1 MSWRRAVP
9 VLLLAVALTSCG
21 GGKASNSSSNQNGQS
36 SGSGSGG
43 GDTPGV
49 VAVLTYHN
57 DLSRS
62 GLNNNETSLTTG
74 NVNPSQF
81 GKRAS
86 FQVDGQVYAQPL
98 YVPSLNI
105 AGGTHKVVFVAT
117 EHDSVYAFDG
127 SGNSTQPFWHASLLD
142 SGATPI
148 PGKDPLGIQ
157 PEIGITGTPV
167 IDTASSTL
175 YVVSM
180 EQLATGRRPIQ
191 LHALDLATGAEKF
204 GGPQEIIASVTGS
217 GSEADANNQVHLT
230 AGCYQRAGLALTS
243 GKIFISF
250 GHCQHGWIVTYDAAT
265 LGQTGVYNTTPDGAG
280 GSIWMSGGAPAVDGS
295 ANIYVMT
302 AVDTNSYGPGF
313 NDAFLKLD
321 ANLVPED
328 FFTPSNADV
337 LLANDADLGSGAPMI
352 LPDNSSAHPH
362 LLMGAGKDGHIF
374 LLDRDAMGGFSAD
387 QNNVVQEFKSGVQQW
402 GNFYDT
408 PAYWNG
414 HIYLHGEKDV
424 LRSFSFSN
432 GLLSTTSVAAGQTA
446 FGAHG
451 ATASV
456 SSNGDSNGIVWEIQS
471 DQWKTGG
478 AAILRAYDATTLQ
491 QLYSSSQNASRDSAG
506 PAVKFV
512 VPTVADGH
520 VFVGAGHEV
529 DVYGLLN

>member
-1 MSWRRAVP
+1 MSWRRTLP
-9 VLLLAVALTSCG
+9 ILLFVVASISCG
-21 GGKASNSSSNQNGQS
+21 GGKASNSSSNQNGQTP
-36 SGSGSGG
+36 GGG

-49 VAVLTYHN
+49 VSVLTYHN

-62 GLNNNETSLTTG
+62 GLNSNETILTTG
-74 NVNPSQF
+74 NVNATQF
-81 GKRAS
+81 GKLAS
-86 FQVDGQVYAQPL
+86 FQVDGEVYAQPL
-98 YVPSLNI
+98 YVPSLSI

-117 EHDSVYAFDG
+117 QHDSVYAFDG
-127 SGNSTQPFWHASLLD
+127 AGKSTQPFWHVSFLD
-142 SGATPI
+142 SSATPV

-157 PEIGITGTPV
+157 PEIGVTSTPV
-167 IDTASSTL
+167 IDMTSSTL

-180 EQLATGRRPIQ
+180 EELPGGHRPLQ

-204 GGPQEIIASVTGS
+204 GGPKEITGQVTGS

-230 AGCYQRAGLALTS
+230 ASCYQRAGLALT
-243 GKIFISF
+243 GDKLYIGF
-250 GHCQHGWIVTYDAAT
+250 GHCQHGWLLTYSAST
-265 LGQTGVYNTTPDGAG
+265 LEQTGIYNTTPDGSG
-280 GSIWMSGGAPAVDGS
+280 GTIWMGGGAPVIDGFGN
-295 ANIYVMT
+295 AYVMT
-302 AVDTNSYGPGF
+302 GVNFGSYGPGF
-313 NDAFLKLD
+313 NDSFLKFDTSLNPLD
-321 ANLVPED
+321 Y
-328 FFTPSNADV
+328 FTPSNAAT

-374 LLDRDAMGGFSAD
+374 LLDRDSMGGFNAD
-387 QNNVVQEFKSGVQQW
+387 QNNVVQEFKSGVQQF

-414 HIYLHGEKDV
+414 HVYLHGEKDV
-424 LRSFSFSN
+424 LRSFSYSN

-456 SSNGDSNGIVWEIQS
+456 SSNGDANGIVWEVQS

-478 AAILRAYDATTLQ
+478 AAILRAYDATSLQ